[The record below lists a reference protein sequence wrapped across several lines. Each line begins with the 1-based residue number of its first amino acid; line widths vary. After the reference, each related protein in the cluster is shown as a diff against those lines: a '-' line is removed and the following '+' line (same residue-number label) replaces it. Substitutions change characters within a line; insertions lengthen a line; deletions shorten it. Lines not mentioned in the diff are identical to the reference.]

1 MAGTHEGYNLGV
13 VRANFAQVEEA
24 RKATN
29 ALYAALGQV
38 EKRANNMHMNGNL
51 PREINHI
58 DTVTASYI
66 RRLESEGKTYEANQQ
81 KVKAYKGAISELSNK
96 QNELRSALDKAKDA
110 ASRNSD
116 AYRTQRIRFNEN
128 VAEINR
134 YKAGLRS
141 VNEEMRKANPN
152 FWDEVKSHL
161 HSTNT
166 EAEKTHSLFKT
177 IFSANLVSNAVTG
190 GFNLVRNNIGGM
202 IRSAHEYNVQQQT
215 MNATWLTLTGN
226 AHKGKAMVDQI
237 DSMAAAA
244 QNDTKMVDTLSQKFY
259 AINKSPQ
266 QTAQITKSV
275 LTLQDAFGATDASVE
290 NFGTQFSQMMANQKV
305 SAQDMMSFVNVF
317 PEYRMQLLKTVEK
330 QQHTKLSM
338 KQMNAEMSKGKISS
352 KVAIE
357 ALEQMAHHYKNAT
370 GNFTKTIPGMIRTV
384 KSQMPRLMSAFDRP
398 FTKVEN
404 PILKQVSDW
413 STSSK
418 TRKAFSHLGSVVSHG
433 MNRVMNTAFSS
444 GGRRQ
449 TTVGQVLNSG
459 IYKAAA
465 ATKKLFNYLAIHGKD
480 IKTIGKSV
488 LSIAGTI
495 GKGVWKDFSAIAI
508 NIGKAFGLIGKN
520 ADKNGGTLRA
530 LAQGLNNLSKNK
542 TALKA
547 ISDYIVLVASTKG
560 IKNVT
565 SPLINLG
572 TKGAHTF
579 QAVRGISRGLSG
591 IADAN
596 KIKKMGELE
605 THFFNIGK
613 GARDAAKAIGAF
625 SKKIG
630 ISSLFGGKAAAKAGP
645 QAVLDATAKGN
656 RKWFT
661 APLESIRHA
670 GGFRNLTA
678 AGKIAN
684 GAAGVGVALDAG
696 SQFVNAYK
704 DRHNADKRSRDI
716 GQGIGS
722 AIGGGIGMYFGGPL
736 GAALGAKIGGFI
748 GKWGGEGVNQFTKGW
763 QRQGKNQKPQNWV
776 QWLGFQA
783 HNSLDFFVGLGKKA
797 VTAVGKGL
805 NSAKS
810 FVKKNSKELAL
821 TAVSPM
827 LGIPALLYKN
837 NPKVKKWADGVG
849 KTISANWHNGVKG
862 VGKWIKSIPSNLGKT
877 GKGIKNWATQTGNN
891 IHKGWNKGI
900 KASHNFFK
908 NLPKNTR
915 NFVKSTQRSMSKF
928 DRSVQR
934 GFTGAYKKARGK
946 VHAFGK
952 WYGKTWSGIFR
963 TVNNNRYV
971 KAFKKGRLFQ
981 TAFKDM
987 KSRWNGFSKWF
998 GKGWNSFWKKTKK
1011 WAQNSWNGI
1020 KHNWNSFWG
1029 AIPKQWN
1036 SFKKSFGKGWNS
1048 FWGGIGKTF
1057 SNIVKGIEKVWNDSI
1072 GGIIKAWNGF
1082 TGKLGAFGKWAKNS
1096 WTGTKNNV
1104 KGFANDINYA
1114 FGGSKHKYKYD
1125 KFAHANGGTMH
1136 TTHGALVG
1144 EAGPELAYK
1153 PYANHVRLLGAN
1165 GPQFTKVQ
1173 SGEHILNARDTA
1185 KVLNGGLG
1193 NGLTLKGYASG
1204 TDKLGKTSKKVTN
1217 DYKQIADKSS
1227 KQLNSLSKKS
1237 QNVWNKITRQTGKD
1251 SSKTRKRAVSDYAD
1265 MHKGIVKQMD
1275 KTHDRV
1281 ISLSESTAKGFGK
1294 ALGKTKGYAKDAMS
1308 DMIGQVNK
1316 GISGIDK
1323 VLGQFGGNTS
1333 VIKPVKFATGTDANG
1348 RLTENTLAMVND
1360 AQTGPR
1366 QEALVS
1372 DKNELF
1378 LPRGNNVT
1386 MMLPKGWGV
1395 LNGTQTQQVAKSA
1408 GVKHFA
1414 KGSGLSHSA
1423 LRKLAEKAGASP
1435 AQSFKEMYLDKLK
1448 PSGSNLKRGSI
1459 GLAQNSSQHFGNPW
1473 FNAMWTVINDA
1484 IGGGAGKGGSRE
1496 AFLKYAESTFTGVPY
1511 LRGAASKTLSDC
1523 SGMIMQALRHFGI
1536 NIGRTTVA
1544 MQESSG
1550 VQYLGKSLSKTLPG
1564 DLVIFGHGT
1573 GAAGHVGII
1582 KNPRTGTMFNETP
1595 PHARVTSI
1603 ADDKGM
1609 GYGYYRVRGLHNA
1622 SQSKKH
1628 AQANKSL
1635 ITLAKRELGSSA
1647 IKWIKDKLGDD
1658 FGSLGS
1664 FSIGGDLRDRAR
1676 ALAGG
1681 LKKLDPRATR
1691 NGIAAVLG
1699 NWNFESGGL
1708 NPGAVNSGGGA
1719 SGLGQWLGGRKTNLM
1734 AFARRKGK
1742 SWKNPAVQL
1751 EFAVRGEGSDS
1762 AILRHVLEGH
1772 GSVASLANMFSA
1784 QWERGGYNAQ
1794 HVKGAMEVRKVLG
1807 FAKGGKPKA
1816 HTPFIAGERGPE
1828 LITADGPVKVDTHEQ
1843 TKHKLSDL
1851 VNLVDPKINRPT
1863 HRNNSAPIININFNG
1878 PIGGS
1883 IEDAKRI
1890 AEIVKREITQ
1900 YLVNIGDEF
1909 GTDPSLY

>member
-1 MAGTHEGYNLGV
+1 MADAHEGMSLSLK
-13 VRANFAQVEEA
+13 ANFAQVNEA
-24 RKATN
+24 KKATQ
-29 ALYAALGQV
+29 ALNSAFGELQR
-38 EKRANNMHMNGNL
+38 RANSLHMSANF

-58 DTVTASYI
+58 DTVTASYVK
-66 RRLESEGKTYEANQQ
+66 RLESEGKTYEANQQ
-81 KVKAYKGAISELSNK
+81 KVKAYQGAIGKLSAE
-96 QNELRSALDKAKDA
+96 QSRLQSALNRTTSSTDKA
-110 ASRNSD
+110 SD
-116 AYRTQRIRFNEN
+116 AYRNQQIKLNQTT
-128 VAEINR
+128 AEINKF
-134 YKAGLRS
+134 KAGIKSAQSEMERIHPTGFNRWVKGANDVTKATSTMKNKLHSAWDSIRGGATVAAAGIGAVGAAAFS
-141 VNEEMRKANPN
+141 GAKQSAAIQQRYREINNLAVLGGEKQKEVTKSVMEMQRQGRDMSIKYGTSQQKIAEGYEDLIKRGYTTKQALGALQTELQASVASGDDFKDVTTVSSQVLEAFGMKADSTKTMLKNTKEVVNELAYSADATSTGFGDLGVAMSYVGEAAHTNSISLSETASALGVLSNHGMESDKAGTNLRGTINGLTNQINKIGKKNSIFTQLGITKSEMLDAHGNIKSLSHDMGVLYKHVQEHSKGGSQTNGFFRSIFGTTAMNGALTLAKYSSEVSKLDKNTQHYGKTGTYVAQLAKKNMATAQGNMASAKRSLDVFKMTLGNALLPALNQASNALAKFLLSKDGKKFQKDVGGAVAKVANGLVKLIK
-152 FWDEVKSHL
+152 WTATHKREVKWIGYGILAGYSISKGL
-161 HSTNT
+161 KFISFLGQVKKGL
-166 EAEKTHSLFKT
+166 EAIKAIKFVGGLFGK
-177 IFSANLVSNAVTG
+177 VTG
-190 GFNLVRNNIGGM
+190 G
-202 IRSAHEYNVQQQT
+202 E
-215 MNATWLTLTGN
+215 
-226 AHKGKAMVDQI
+226 KA
-237 DSMAAAA
+237 
-244 QNDTKMVDTLSQKFY
+244 
-259 AINKSPQ
+259 
-266 QTAQITKSV
+266 
-275 LTLQDAFGATDASVE
+275 
-290 NFGTQFSQMMANQKV
+290 
-305 SAQDMMSFVNVF
+305 
-317 PEYRMQLLKTVEK
+317 
-330 QQHTKLSM
+330 
-338 KQMNAEMSKGKISS
+338 
-352 KVAIE
+352 
-357 ALEQMAHHYKNAT
+357 
-370 GNFTKTIPGMIRTV
+370 
-384 KSQMPRLMSAFDRP
+384 
-398 FTKVEN
+398 
-404 PILKQVSDW
+404 
-413 STSSK
+413 
-418 TRKAFSHLGSVVSHG
+418 
-433 MNRVMNTAFSS
+433 
-444 GGRRQ
+444 
-449 TTVGQVLNSG
+449 
-459 IYKAAA
+459 
-465 ATKKLFNYLAIHGKD
+465 
-480 IKTIGKSV
+480 
-488 LSIAGTI
+488 AGTI
-495 GKGVWKDFSAIAI
+495 TKLGDALPKGRGGAGILTGALQSA
-508 NIGKAFGLIGKN
+508 K
-520 ADKNGGTLRA
+520 
-530 LAQGLNNLSKNK
+530 S
-542 TALKA
+542 
-547 ISDYIVLVASTKG
+547 
-560 IKNVT
+560 
-565 SPLINLG
+565 
-572 TKGAHTF
+572 
-579 QAVRGISRGLSG
+579 
-591 IADAN
+591 
-596 KIKKMGELE
+596 
-605 THFFNIGK
+605 
-613 GARDAAKAIGAF
+613 
-625 SKKIG
+625 
-630 ISSLFGGKAAAKAGP
+630 
-645 QAVLDATAKGN
+645 
-656 RKWFT
+656 
-661 APLESIRHA
+661 A
-670 GGFRNLTA
+670 GGFKKLST
-678 AGKIAN
+678 AGKLAN

-704 DRHNADKRSRDI
+704 DRHNADKRSQDI

-849 KTISANWHNGVKG
+849 KTISTNWHNGVKG

-900 KASHNFFK
+900 KASHTFFK
-908 NLPKNTR
+908 NFPKNTR

-928 DRSVQR
+928 GRSVQR

-1057 SNIVKGIEKVWNDSI
+1057 SNIVKGIEKAWDDSI

-1114 FGGSKHKYKYD
+1114 FGGSKYKYKYD

-1153 PYANHVRLLGAN
+1153 PYANNVRLLGAN
-1165 GPQFTKVQ
+1165 GPQFTKVHA
-1173 SGEHILNARDTA
+1173 GEHILNARDTA

-1193 NGLTLKGYASG
+1193 NGLTLKGYANG

-1227 KQLNSLSKKS
+1227 KSLNSLSKKS
-1237 QNVWNKITRQTGKD
+1237 SSTWNKITRQTGKD
-1251 SSKTRKRAVSDYAD
+1251 SSKTRKRAISDYSD

-1275 KTHDRV
+1275 KTHDGV

-1294 ALGKTKGYAKDAMS
+1294 ALGKTKGYARDAMS
-1308 DMIGQVNK
+1308 DSIGEINK
-1316 GISGIDK
+1316 GITGIDK

-1423 LRKLAEKAGASP
+1423 LRKLAEKAGANP

-1473 FNAMWTVINDA
+1473 SNAMWTVINNA
-1484 IGGGAGKGGSRE
+1484 IGGGDGKGGTRE
-1496 AFLKYAESTFTGVPY
+1496 AFLKYAERTFSGVPY
-1511 LRGAASKTLSDC
+1511 QMGAASKKLSDC
-1523 SGMIMQALRHFGI
+1523 SGMVSQALEHFGI

-1544 MQESSG
+1544 MQSSSG
-1550 VQYLGKSLSKTLPG
+1550 VQYLGKSLSKTIPG

-1582 KNPRTGTMFNETP
+1582 KNPHTGTMFNETP

-1622 SQSKKH
+1622 SQSKK
-1628 AQANKSL
+1628 QAVADKRL
-1635 ITLAKRELGSSA
+1635 ISLAKQELGHHA
-1647 IKWIKDKLGDD
+1647 ISWIKKNLSDD
-1658 FGSLGS
+1658 LGSLGS
-1664 FSIGGDLRDRAR
+1664 FSIGGDLAQRAK
-1676 ALAGG
+1676 ALAAG
-1681 LKKLDPRATR
+1681 LRKLDPNATK
-1691 NGIAAVLG
+1691 NGIAAILG

-1708 NPGAVNSGGGA
+1708 NPGAVNPGGGA
-1719 SGLGQWLGGRKTNLM
+1719 SGLGQWLGGRKANLI
-1734 AFARRKGK
+1734 AYARRHGT
-1742 SWKNPAVQL
+1742 SWKNAGTQL
-1751 EFAVRGEGSDS
+1751 SFAVKGEGSDS
-1762 AILRHVLEGH
+1762 AILRSILEGS
-1772 GSVASLANMFSA
+1772 GSVASLANKFSA
-1784 QWERGGYNAQ
+1784 EWERGGYNAQ
-1794 HVKGAMEVRKVLG
+1794 HVRGAMEIRKALG
-1807 FAKGGKPKA
+1807 YAKGGRPKA

-1828 LITADGPVKVDTHEQ
+1828 LITADGPVKVDSHEQ
-1843 TKHKLSDL
+1843 TKRKVSDL
-1851 VNLVDPKINRPT
+1851 AQMFKFPKINRPT
-1863 HRNNSAPIININFNG
+1863 RSNSSAPVININFNG
-1878 PIGGS
+1878 PIYGTK
-1883 IEDAKRI
+1883 EEAKRI
-1890 AEIVKREITQ
+1890 AELVRREINKV
-1900 YLVNIGDEF
+1900 LVNIGDEF

>member
-1 MAGTHEGYNLGV
+1 MAGTHEGYNLG

-736 GAALGAKIGGFI
+736 GAMVGSQLGKVA
-748 GKWGGEGVNQFTKGW
+748 GKWGGTAVNNFTKGW
-763 QRQGKNQKPQNWV
+763 QKHKP
-776 QWLGFQA
+776 
-783 HNSLDFFVGLGKKA
+783 
-797 VTAVGKGL
+797 
-805 NSAKS
+805 
-810 FVKKNSKELAL
+810 
-821 TAVSPM
+821 
-827 LGIPALLYKN
+827 
-837 NPKVKKWADGVG
+837 PKRFW
-849 KTISANWHNGVKG
+849 SME
-862 VGKWIKSIPSNLGKT
+862 NLGWSTHNMFKNLPSALNKT
-877 GKGIKNWATQTGNN
+877 GKRIKSWASGVGRN
-891 IHKGWNKGI
+891 IHKGWDKGM
-900 KASHNFFK
+900 KASHSFFK
-908 NLPKNTR
+908 NLPKN
-915 NFVKSTQRSMSKF
+915 MSQTGKAL
-928 DRSVQR
+928 QR
-934 GFTGAYKKARGK
+934 GWNQTWKK
-946 VHAFGK
+946 
-952 WYGKTWSGIFR
+952 
-963 TVNNNRYV
+963 VNNNRYV
-971 KAFKKGRLFQ
+971 KAFKQGKFIQTASKDIQSRWKSFSTDFGKKWNAGWKSFNNARYVKAFKKGEFFSTALKDIQSRWKSFSTDFGKKWNDFWGRL
-981 TAFKDM
+981 
-987 KSRWNGFSKWF
+987 S
-998 GKGWNSFWKKTKK
+998 KGWN
-1011 WAQNSWNGI
+1011 N
-1020 KHNWNSFWG
+1020 FWG
-1029 AIPKQWN
+1029 KAGDIR
-1036 SFKKSFGKGWNS
+1036 
-1048 FWGGIGKTF
+1048 
-1057 SNIVKGIEKVWNDSI
+1057 KGI
-1072 GGIIKAWNGF
+1072 
-1082 TGKLGAFGKWAKNS
+1082 T
-1096 WTGTKNNV
+1096 NNI
-1104 KGFANDINYA
+1104 KGFANSIAY
-1114 FGGSKHKYKYD
+1114 GSGHSKHTFKYEKI
-1125 KFAHANGGTMH
+1125 KSHANGGAMH
-1136 TTHGALVG
+1136 STHGALVG

-1275 KTHDRV
+1275 KTHDGV

-1294 ALGKTKGYAKDAMS
+1294 ALGKTKGYAKNAMS

-1348 RLTENTLAMVND
+1348 RLTQNTLAMVND
-1360 AQTGPR
+1360 ATTGPR

-1372 DKNELF
+1372 DKNELY
-1378 LPRGNNVT
+1378 LPHGNNVT

-1395 LNGTQTQQVAKSA
+1395 LNGTQTQQVAQSA
-1408 GVKHFA
+1408 GIKHFA

-1423 LRKLAEKAGASP
+1423 LRKLAEKAGANP
-1435 AQSFKEMYLDKLK
+1435 AQSFKEMFLDKLK

-1473 FNAMWTVINDA
+1473 SNAMWTVINDA

-1719 SGLGQWLGGRKTNLM
+1719 SGLGQWLGGRLSNLK
-1734 AFARRKGK
+1734 AYARRHGT
-1742 SWKNPAVQL
+1742 SWKNVGTQL
-1751 EFAVRGEGSDS
+1751 SFAVKGEGSDS
-1762 AILRHVLEGH
+1762 AILRSILEGH
-1772 GSVASLANMFSA
+1772 GSVASLANRFSSE
-1784 QWERGGYNAQ
+1784 WERGGYNAQ
-1794 HVKGAMEVRKVLG
+1794 HVQGAMQIRKALG
-1807 FAKGGKPKA
+1807 FAKGGKSKA

-1843 TKHKLSDL
+1843 TKRKLSDL

-1883 IEDAKRI
+1883 IKDAKRI

>member
-1 MAGTHEGYNLGV
+1 MAGTHEGYNLG

-38 EKRANNMHMNGNL
+38 ERRANNMHMNGNL
-51 PREINHI
+51 PKEINHI

-81 KVKAYKGAISELSNK
+81 KVKAYHSAIAELSNK
-96 QNELRSALDKAKDA
+96 QKELETALNRTASSADK
-110 ASRNSD
+110 NSD
-116 AYRTQRIRFNEN
+116 AYRTQRIKINQTIADINKFKAGMKSAQAEMDRIRPTGFNKIVHGATVATKATDTMKSKLHSAWN
-128 VAEINR
+128 NIRGGATVAAAGIATVAAAAMSGAKQSAEIQQR
-134 YKAGLRS
+134 YREINNLAVFGGERQKEVTKAVSAMQREGRDISIKYGKSQQEVAAGYEDLVKRGYTTKQALGALTTEVQASVASGDKFSDVTTVSSQVLDAFGMKAKDTGTMLKNTKRVVNELAYSADATSTGFSDLGTAMSYAGTAAKANNISLAETSSALGVLSNNGLESDKAGTALRATINGLTNQINKIGTKNS
-141 VNEEMRKANPN
+141 IFTKLGIKKSEMLDAHGNLKGLSHDMGVLYQHIESHSKGGSDKNGFFKSIFGTSGMNGAMILAKSSKEVEDLTKRTEKAGKTGSYVAKLAAQNMGTAQGSAASAKQAMNAFKMTLGNALLPAIN
-152 FWDEVKSHL
+152 QASNALAKFLLSKDGKKFQKDVGGAVAKVANGLVKLIKWTATHKREVKWIGYGILAGYSISKGL
-161 HSTNT
+161 KFISFLGQVKKGL
-166 EAEKTHSLFKT
+166 EAIKAIKFVGGLFGK
-177 IFSANLVSNAVTG
+177 VTG
-190 GFNLVRNNIGGM
+190 G
-202 IRSAHEYNVQQQT
+202 E
-215 MNATWLTLTGN
+215 
-226 AHKGKAMVDQI
+226 KA
-237 DSMAAAA
+237 
-244 QNDTKMVDTLSQKFY
+244 
-259 AINKSPQ
+259 
-266 QTAQITKSV
+266 
-275 LTLQDAFGATDASVE
+275 
-290 NFGTQFSQMMANQKV
+290 
-305 SAQDMMSFVNVF
+305 
-317 PEYRMQLLKTVEK
+317 
-330 QQHTKLSM
+330 
-338 KQMNAEMSKGKISS
+338 
-352 KVAIE
+352 
-357 ALEQMAHHYKNAT
+357 
-370 GNFTKTIPGMIRTV
+370 
-384 KSQMPRLMSAFDRP
+384 
-398 FTKVEN
+398 
-404 PILKQVSDW
+404 
-413 STSSK
+413 
-418 TRKAFSHLGSVVSHG
+418 
-433 MNRVMNTAFSS
+433 
-444 GGRRQ
+444 
-449 TTVGQVLNSG
+449 
-459 IYKAAA
+459 
-465 ATKKLFNYLAIHGKD
+465 
-480 IKTIGKSV
+480 
-488 LSIAGTI
+488 AGTI
-495 GKGVWKDFSAIAI
+495 TKLGGALPKGRGGAGILTGALQSA
-508 NIGKAFGLIGKN
+508 K
-520 ADKNGGTLRA
+520 
-530 LAQGLNNLSKNK
+530 S
-542 TALKA
+542 
-547 ISDYIVLVASTKG
+547 
-560 IKNVT
+560 
-565 SPLINLG
+565 
-572 TKGAHTF
+572 
-579 QAVRGISRGLSG
+579 
-591 IADAN
+591 
-596 KIKKMGELE
+596 
-605 THFFNIGK
+605 
-613 GARDAAKAIGAF
+613 
-625 SKKIG
+625 
-630 ISSLFGGKAAAKAGP
+630 
-645 QAVLDATAKGN
+645 
-656 RKWFT
+656 
-661 APLESIRHA
+661 A
-670 GGFRNLTA
+670 GGFKKLSTV
-678 AGKIAN
+678 GKLAN
-684 GAAGVGVALDAG
+684 GAAGVGVALDVG

-704 DRHNADKRSRDI
+704 DRHNADKRSQDI

-736 GAALGAKIGGFI
+736 GAMVGSQLGKVA
-748 GKWGGEGVNQFTKGW
+748 GKWGGTAVNHFTKGW
-763 QRQGKNQKPQNWV
+763 QRKKPPKKFWSLENLGWSTKDTLGKIGKWGGKVGKNIGSAIGK
-776 QWLGFQA
+776 
-783 HNSLDFFVGLGKKA
+783 GKKW
-797 VTAVGKGL
+797 VGKNG
-805 NSAKS
+805 
-810 FVKKNSKELAL
+810 KELAL

-849 KTISANWHNGVKG
+849 KTISTNWHNGVKG

-928 DRSVQR
+928 GRSVQR

-1057 SNIVKGIEKVWNDSI
+1057 SNTVKGIEKAWNDSI

-1275 KTHDRV
+1275 KTHDGV

-1294 ALGKTKGYAKDAMS
+1294 ALGKTKGYAKNAMS

-1435 AQSFKEMYLDKLK
+1435 AQSFKEMFLDKLK

-1459 GLAQNSSQHFGNPW
+1459 GLAQNSSQRFGNPW
-1473 FNAMWTVINDA
+1473 SNAMWTVINDA
-1484 IGGGAGKGGSRE
+1484 IGDSSKNAKGLLKAVEKNGEGHKYVWGAAGP
-1496 AFLKYAESTFTGVPY
+1496 STF
-1511 LRGAASKTLSDC
+1511 DC
-1523 SGMIMQALRHFGI
+1523 SGLVMYTLKHDYGIDYPHFSGAQYA
-1536 NIGRTTVA
+1536 RT
-1544 MQESSG
+1544 QHI
-1550 VQYLGKSLSKTLPG
+1550 SKNDARMG
-1564 DLVIFGHGT
+1564 DLVFWGPGDHVGVYAGGNKYFSAESPSQGIHMNTLSSVVGHGSPMF
-1573 GAAGHVGII
+1573 GRVKGI
-1582 KNPRTGTMFNETP
+1582 KNDFSKATRKNT
-1595 PHARVTSI
+1595 
-1603 ADDKGM
+1603 ADK
-1609 GYGYYRVRGLHNA
+1609 A
-1622 SQSKKH
+1622 
-1628 AQANKSL
+1628 L
-1635 ITLAKRELGSSA
+1635 INLAKRELGASA
-1647 IKWIKDKLGDD
+1647 LKWIKDKLGDEM
-1658 FGSLGS
+1658 GSLS
-1664 FSIGGDLRDRAR
+1664 NPSGDGVARWRSVIERAAR
-1676 ALAGG
+1676 VMHVSLSKADLAHI
-1681 LKKLDPRATR
+1681 LNVTAH
-1691 NGIAAVLG
+1691 
-1699 NWNFESGGL
+1699 ESGG
-1708 NPGAVNSGGGA
+1708 NPKAVNGWDSNAKAGTPSKGVIQFIQPTFDHYAVKGHHNILNGYDQYLA
-1719 SGLGQWLGGRKTNLM
+1719 MFNDKTWRRDLTLGGWGPT
-1734 AFARRKGK
+1734 G
-1742 SWKNPAVQL
+1742 
-1751 EFAVRGEGSDS
+1751 AVRG
-1762 AILRHVLEGH
+1762 
-1772 GSVASLANMFSA
+1772 
-1784 QWERGGYNAQ
+1784 Y
-1794 HVKGAMEVRKVLG
+1794 
-1807 FAKGGKPKA
+1807 AKGGRPKA

-1883 IEDAKRI
+1883 VEDAKRI

>member
-1 MAGTHEGYNLGV
+1 MAGTHEGYNLG

-38 EKRANNMHMNGNL
+38 ERRANNMHMNGNL
-51 PREINHI
+51 PKEINHI

-81 KVKAYKGAISELSNK
+81 KVKAYHSAIAELNSK
-96 QNELRSALDKAKDA
+96 QKDLETALNRTA
-110 ASRNSD
+110 ASADKSSD
-116 AYRTQRIRFNEN
+116 AYRTQQIKINQTVADINKFKAGMKSAQAEMDRIRPTGFNRIVHGATVATKTTDTMKN
-128 VAEINR
+128 KLHSAWNNIRGGATVAAAGIGAVGAAAMSGAKQSAEIQQR
-134 YKAGLRS
+134 YREINNLAVLGGERQKEVTKAVSAMQREGRDISIKYGKSQQEVAAGYEDLVKRGYTTKQALGALTTEVQASVASGDKFSDVTTVSSQVLDAFGMRAKDTGTMLKNTKQVVNELAYSADATSTGFSDLGVAMSYVGTAAKANNISLAETSSALGVLSNNGLESDKAGTALRATINGLTNQINKIGTKNSIFTKLGIKKSEMLDAHGNLKGLSQDMS
-141 VNEEMRKANPN
+141 VLYKHIEEHSKGGSDKNGFFKSIFGTSGMNGAMILAKSSKEVEDLTKRTEKAGKTGSYVAKLAAQNMGTAQGSAASAKQAMNAFKMTLGNALLPAIN
-152 FWDEVKSHL
+152 QASNALAKFLLSKDGKKFQKDVGGAVAKVANGLVKLIKWTATHKREVKWIGYGILAGYSISKGL
-161 HSTNT
+161 KFISFLGQVKKGL
-166 EAEKTHSLFKT
+166 EAIKAIKFVGGLFGK
-177 IFSANLVSNAVTG
+177 VTG
-190 GFNLVRNNIGGM
+190 G
-202 IRSAHEYNVQQQT
+202 E
-215 MNATWLTLTGN
+215 
-226 AHKGKAMVDQI
+226 
-237 DSMAAAA
+237 
-244 QNDTKMVDTLSQKFY
+244 
-259 AINKSPQ
+259 
-266 QTAQITKSV
+266 
-275 LTLQDAFGATDASVE
+275 
-290 NFGTQFSQMMANQKV
+290 
-305 SAQDMMSFVNVF
+305 
-317 PEYRMQLLKTVEK
+317 KT
-330 QQHTKLSM
+330 
-338 KQMNAEMSKGKISS
+338 
-352 KVAIE
+352 
-357 ALEQMAHHYKNAT
+357 
-370 GNFTKTIPGMIRTV
+370 
-384 KSQMPRLMSAFDRP
+384 
-398 FTKVEN
+398 
-404 PILKQVSDW
+404 
-413 STSSK
+413 
-418 TRKAFSHLGSVVSHG
+418 
-433 MNRVMNTAFSS
+433 
-444 GGRRQ
+444 
-449 TTVGQVLNSG
+449 
-459 IYKAAA
+459 
-465 ATKKLFNYLAIHGKD
+465 
-480 IKTIGKSV
+480 
-488 LSIAGTI
+488 AGTI
-495 GKGVWKDFSAIAI
+495 TKLGGALPKGRGGAGILTGALQSA
-508 NIGKAFGLIGKN
+508 K
-520 ADKNGGTLRA
+520 
-530 LAQGLNNLSKNK
+530 S
-542 TALKA
+542 
-547 ISDYIVLVASTKG
+547 
-560 IKNVT
+560 
-565 SPLINLG
+565 
-572 TKGAHTF
+572 
-579 QAVRGISRGLSG
+579 
-591 IADAN
+591 
-596 KIKKMGELE
+596 
-605 THFFNIGK
+605 
-613 GARDAAKAIGAF
+613 
-625 SKKIG
+625 
-630 ISSLFGGKAAAKAGP
+630 
-645 QAVLDATAKGN
+645 
-656 RKWFT
+656 
-661 APLESIRHA
+661 A
-670 GGFRNLTA
+670 GGFKKLST
-678 AGKIAN
+678 AGKLAN

-1348 RLTENTLAMVND
+1348 RLTQNTLAMVND
-1360 AQTGPR
+1360 ATTGPR

-1372 DKNELF
+1372 DKNELY
-1378 LPRGNNVT
+1378 LPHGNNVT

-1395 LNGTQTQQVAKSA
+1395 LNGTQTQQVANSA
-1408 GVKHFA
+1408 GLRHFA
-1414 KGSGLSHSA
+1414 KGSGISHSA
-1423 LRKLAEKAGASP
+1423 LRKLAEKAGANP
-1435 AQSFKEMYLDKLK
+1435 AKSFKDMFLDKLK

-1473 FNAMWTVINDA
+1473 SNAMWTVINDA

-1511 LRGAASKTLSDC
+1511 LMGAASKTLSDC

-1664 FSIGGDLRDRAR
+1664 FSIGGDLKERAK

-1681 LKKLDPRATR
+1681 LKKLDPRATK
-1691 NGIAAVLG
+1691 NGIAAILG

-1708 NPGAVNSGGGA
+1708 NPGAVNSSGGA

-1807 FAKGGKPKA
+1807 FAKGGRPKA

-1843 TKHKLSDL
+1843 TKRKLSDL

-1883 IEDAKRI
+1883 VEDAKRI